1 MHFAVGHAVHGPAQL
16 IGRSLWLST
25 PDDDA
30 SKEQRIAEKC
40 LYVGNRDRWRGDV
53 AFSAY
58 TLPVGQIDRRFIILG
73 LAMLIGSRITIEIPR
88 AKGHISVS
96 DTFVFLTLLLFG
108 GQAAVLLAATEALT
122 SSRRFSKKP
131 SWRFSMPA

>member
-1 MHFAVGHAVHGPAQL
+1 M
-16 IGRSLWLST
+16 
-25 PDDDA
+25 
-30 SKEQRIAEKC
+30 
-40 LYVGNRDRWRGDV
+40 
-53 AFSAY
+53 
-58 TLPVGQIDRRFIILG
+58 GQIDRRFIILG

-108 GQAAVLLAATEALT
+108 GQAAVLLGSDRSLT

-131 SWRFSMPA
+131 IVALFNAGVMACSNRSDRRSVPFRIWPLTCAGTAIRQI